1 MNKSLDK
8 RCDNTNRLKTNREYK
23 YASFATIV
31 SSLLSLLL
39 LVNSY
44 DVTNQAV
51 RHYVFTAAVLYIFF
65 TLLQLGVTI
74 KIKHDISRSGDIRTS
89 TRSVGYL
96 LLLSLL
102 TGNVFIAAASL
113 HLLKSRASLHYS
125 LAVYMLLTQLFV
137 IGVSALNLFKPYVA
151 DTFPAA
157 MLILLVIAIF
167 QLIILI
173 LIACG
178 GIIQNRIQPWIR
190 IVAILLLF
198 TAITGNLFALLL
210 GVMLLLNNPHDETV
224 AKWREVWERI
234 TRNAA
239 AMSGLFFILFLFS
252 ISICSFFTFD
262 YSIAVENDYSA
273 ILQTP
278 SLTYPLGTDNFGR
291 CLFSRIIFGA
301 RISLIVGIISTAI
314 PVIVGGVLGAI
325 SGFYGRRTDNII
337 MRLLDVLYAIPGI
350 LLAIAIIAAFG
361 ANTINL
367 IAALSIGSIPS
378 YARTMRASVMVVATY
393 EYVEAARA
401 LGQRKLAIIFQH
413 IVPNSLAP
421 MIVKSTLTIG
431 GAVISTSSLSYLG
444 LGVEPH
450 IPEWGNI
457 LKLGSTYLESHSYLA
472 IYPGI
477 AIIALVLSFNFLGD
491 GIRDALDPKMH

>member
-1 MNKSLDK
+1 MNKSLDN
-8 RCDNTNRLKTNREYK
+8 RCDKTNRLKTNREYK

-44 DVTNQAV
+44 DVTNQTV
-51 RHYVFTAAVLYIFF
+51 RSYVFSAAVLYIFF
-65 TLLQLGVTI
+65 TLLQLAVTI

-89 TRSVGYL
+89 TRAVGYL

-113 HLLKSRASLHYS
+113 QLLKSRSSLHYS

-167 QLIILI
+167 QLTILI

-178 GIIQNRIQPWIR
+178 IIQNQIRPWIR
-190 IVAILLLF
+190 IVTILLLF

-210 GVMLLLNNPHDETV
+210 GVMLLLNNPYDETG
-224 AKWREVWERI
+224 AKWRELWERI

-491 GIRDALDPKMH
+491 GLRDALDPKMH